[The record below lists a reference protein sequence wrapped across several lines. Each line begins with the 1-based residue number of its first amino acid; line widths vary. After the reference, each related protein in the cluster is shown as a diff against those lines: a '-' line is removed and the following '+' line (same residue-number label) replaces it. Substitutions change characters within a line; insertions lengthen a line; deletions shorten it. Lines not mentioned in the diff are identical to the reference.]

1 MPVKRRFVQGT
12 YITWEA
18 REAIKK
24 EALKRNVFATTLAS
38 EILEKKAKE
47 LMRKEQKHDENPQ
60 D

>member
-18 REAIKK
+18 REAIRK
-24 EALKRNVFATTLAS
+24 EALKRNLFATTLAS
-38 EILEKKAKE
+38 EVLEEKAKE
-47 LMRKEQKHDENPQ
+47 WMKKGKKHDKNLQ